1 MVASAR
7 FDVAIVGAGPAGA
20 AAARQLARAGCRVAL
35 LERSRFDAPRV
46 GESLAPGVQPLLAE
60 LGVWPEFLGLAPL
73 PSYGTRS
80 AWGGPDAHEHSHVL
94 TPYGVG
100 WHVDR
105 LAFDRMLAGAA
116 VQAGA
121 DLRVGASV
129 VGCTRSGLG
138 DGSTLLQVA
147 GSSEAGRGDSVRADL
162 VADLVI
168 DATGRAGS
176 IARRLGARRIIFDQL
191 VGIAA
196 HFADPGAGE
205 RCCTLVETTPDG
217 WWYSAPVARDR
228 SVVTLMTDGDL
239 ARARTLAAAPA
250 WGDALGRARLT
261 RARFDG
267 AKRSWGPRTF
277 SAASQ
282 RLLRG
287 PADPTRWLAVGDAA
301 LAVDPI
307 SGSGVV
313 RALRTAGAAARAA
326 LAALDGEHDALAA
339 YEDDR
344 NRECTIYL
352 YERASYYAME
362 QRWPVSP
369 FWSRRAAAVRALENA
384 GRHAGVAGVAGVG
397 EMRHAV
403 AR

>member
-1 MVASAR
+1 MAASAR
-7 FDVAIVGAGPAGA
+7 FDVAVVGAGPAGA
-20 AAARQLARAGCRVAL
+20 AVARLLARAGCRVVV

-60 LGVWPEFLGLAPL
+60 LGVWPEFLALAPL

-80 AWGGPDAHEHSHVL
+80 AWGGPDAHAHSHVL
-94 TPYGVG
+94 TPYAVG

-105 LAFDRMLAGAA
+105 LALDRMLAGAA
-116 VQAGA
+116 VRAGA
-121 DLRVGASV
+121 ELRLGAGV
-129 VGCTRSGLG
+129 VGCTRSGRG
-138 DGSTLLQVA
+138 DGTTLLQVA
-147 GSSEAGRGDSVRADL
+147 GSSEPGRGDAVGPDLAADL
-162 VADLVI
+162 AADLVI

-176 IARRLGARRIIFDQL
+176 IARRLGARRVVFDQL

-205 RCCTLVETTPDG
+205 RGCTLVETTPDG

-228 SVVTLMTDGDL
+228 SVATLMTDGDL
-239 ARARTLAAAPA
+239 ARARDLAAAPA
-250 WGDALGRARLT
+250 WGDALGRAHLT

-267 AKRSWGPRTF
+267 AQRSWGPRTF
-277 SAASQ
+277 AAPSQ

-313 RALRTAGAAARAA
+313 RALRTAAAAARAA
-326 LAALDGEHDALAA
+326 LAALDGEHDAFAA
-339 YEDDR
+339 YEEDR
-344 NRECTIYL
+344 NRECTTYL

-362 QRWPVSP
+362 QRWPASL
-369 FWSRRAAAVRALENA
+369 FWSRRAAAVRALEDA
-384 GRHAGVAGVAGVG
+384 GRHAGAGEA
-397 EMRHAV
+397 RHAV

>member
-1 MVASAR
+1 MAASAR
-7 FDVAIVGAGPAGA
+7 FDVAVVGAGPAGA
-20 AAARQLARAGCRVAL
+20 AVARRLARAGCRIVL

-60 LGVWPEFLGLAPL
+60 LGVWPEFLALAPL

-94 TPYGVG
+94 TPYAVG

-121 DLRVGASV
+121 ELRVGAGV

-138 DGSTLLQVA
+138 GGATLQVA
-147 GSSEAGRGDSVRADL
+147 GPSGAGRDDSVR
-162 VADLVI
+162 ADLVI

-176 IARRLGARRIIFDQL
+176 IARRFGARRVIFDQL

-217 WWYSAPVARDR
+217 WWYSAPVAQDR

-239 ARARTLAAAPA
+239 ARARNLAAAPA
-250 WGDALGRARLT
+250 WGDALGRAHLT

-267 AKRSWGPRTF
+267 AKRIWGPRTF
-277 SAASQ
+277 AAPSQ
-282 RLLRG
+282 RLLRD

-313 RALRTAGAAARAA
+313 RGLRTAAAAA
-326 LAALDGEHDALAA
+326 LAALAALAGEPDALAQ

-344 NRECTIYL
+344 NRECTTYL

-362 QRWPVSP
+362 QRWPASP

-384 GRHAGVAGVAGVG
+384 GRHAGVAGVG
-397 EMRHAV
+397 EARHAV
-403 AR
+403 AT